1 MSKQWHPNHLIKKIA
16 GFQPYNN
23 LHELVH
29 QATKEECQVQDDINS
44 QAKPSMAPYT
54 RATPSIGAPSSCK
67 APTTS
72 SSRPPTSSSKPGTT
86 QVQVLQGTLLTKQA
100 KLSASH
106 AKAVGRSTM
115 CAHQAHYGDQ

>member
-44 QAKPSMAPYT
+44 QAKPTMAPYT

-86 QVQVLQGTLLTKQA
+86 P
-100 KLSASH
+100 SAS
-106 AKAVGRSTM
+106 APRDSTDKTSQIECFTCKGR
-115 CAHQAHYGDQ
+115 G